1 MNRCKECSNF
11 QQNYGISAEGVSEKP
26 HGMCICWAKKEK
38 LQNENDYCENYKQ
51 RKIDKFGNEFL
62 IIENQKSIQSLL
74 ITNNMLIDRYLKQT
88 KTTH

>member
-1 MNRCKECSNF
+1 MNKCKDCLNF
-11 QQNYGISAEGVSEKP
+11 QQNYGISIDGVYEKP
-26 HGMCICWAKKEK
+26 HGMCVCWTKKEK
-38 LQNENDYCENYKQ
+38 LQHIDNYCENFNP
-51 RKIDKFGNEFL
+51 RNVDKLGNELL